1 MALTFK
7 QQQAFNY
14 DLYLLGR
21 LALQTG
27 LLSEE
32 IEIDDAFEQVV
43 NWYEEF
49 YISEFNDFEKGSYE
63 CIMEYITHKL
73 QIG

>member
-1 MALTFK
+1 MALSLR

-27 LLSEE
+27 LLDETIDLEE
-32 IEIDDAFEQVV
+32 SFEFVV
-43 NWYEEF
+43 NLYEEF
-49 YISEFNDFEKGSYE
+49 YVSEFNDFEQSSYS
-63 CIMEYITHKL
+63 CIMEFLTYKL
-73 QIG
+73 EIR